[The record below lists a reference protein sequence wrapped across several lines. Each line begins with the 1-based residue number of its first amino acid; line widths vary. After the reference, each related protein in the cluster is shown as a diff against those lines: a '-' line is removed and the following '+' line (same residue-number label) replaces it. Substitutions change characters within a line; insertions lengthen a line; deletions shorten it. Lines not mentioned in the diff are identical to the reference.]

1 MATTI
6 FRRLVAGALVMAV
19 LALALVVGA
28 GSAAADGNAG
38 AVYTLSNATAAN
50 GGNAVLVFDRAADG
64 TLTAAGSYGTGG
76 NGTGAGL
83 GSQGAVVLS
92 EDGTW
97 LFAVNAGSNSV
108 SVFRVRPNGLSLVD
122 RQPSGGM
129 MPISVTSRGSLLYVL
144 NAGDASNTGANIT
157 GFRVNWTGRLL
168 PIDGSTQPLSQA
180 SGTGPA
186 QVSFSPD
193 GNTLVVT
200 EKATN
205 KIDTYKVGWNGA
217 AGAPTVHAS
226 AGATP
231 FGFDFGKRG
240 ALVVSEAFG
249 GAPTASALSSYRV
262 SDDGFNVVSASVHT
276 TQTAACWV
284 VVTGNGKYAYTTNA
298 GSDSISSYNVNND
311 DSLTLLKSV
320 AGSTGAGS
328 HPTDMA
334 LSHNSQY
341 LYALNAFTHTM
352 SGFSVQADGSLAPVM
367 SMNGMPEFSVG
378 LAAR

>member
-1 MATTI
+1 MTTMM
-6 FRRLVAGALVMAV
+6 FRRLVVGAVVMAA

-38 AVYTLSNATAAN
+38 AVYTLSNAAS
-50 GGNAVLVFDRAADG
+50 GNEVVMFNRAADG
-64 TLTAAGSYGTGG
+64 TLSMAGRYGTGG
-76 NGTGAGL
+76 AGTGKGL

-108 SVFRVRPNGLSLVD
+108 SVFRVRPTGLTLVD

-129 MPISVTSRGSLLYVL
+129 APISVTSRGALLYVL
-144 NAGDASNTGANIT
+144 NAGDASNSGANIT
-157 GFRVNWTGRLL
+157 GFRVGWTGRLA

-186 QVSFSPD
+186 QVSFAPD
-193 GNTLVVT
+193 GDMLVVT

-205 KIDTYKVGWNGA
+205 KIDTYRVRWNGA
-217 AGAPTVHAS
+217 ASAPTVHNS
-226 AGATP
+226 AGQTP

-249 GAPTASALSSYRV
+249 GAANASALSSYRV
-262 SDDGFNVVSASVHT
+262 ADGGFTLVSASALT
-276 TQTAACWV
+276 NQTAACWV

-298 GSDSISSYNVNND
+298 GSDSISSYAVNND
-311 DSLTLLKSV
+311 DSLTLLQSV
-320 AGSTGAGS
+320 AASTGAGS

-341 LYALNAFTHTM
+341 LYTLNAFTHTM
-352 SGFSVQADGSLAPVM
+352 SGFSVQSDGSLTPVM